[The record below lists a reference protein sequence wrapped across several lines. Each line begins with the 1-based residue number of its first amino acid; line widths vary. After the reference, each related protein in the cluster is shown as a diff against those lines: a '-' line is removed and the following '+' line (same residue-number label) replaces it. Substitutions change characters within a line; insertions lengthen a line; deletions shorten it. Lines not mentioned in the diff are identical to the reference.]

1 MAVSPLVG
9 GKVLKGPTAA
19 FMEWTGQ
26 PLSSDG
32 IAAAYDGLIDGLVA
46 DERTEAIPTLEID
59 VLLGTPQERR
69 SGRRSRRCGSP
80 THSDSVRRRCGRV
93 AILPI
98 KSFGE
103 AKQRLAHEFDAPTRR
118 ALAQAMFSDVLVAL
132 RRAPSVDETVVVT
145 ADNGAQRIAGG
156 YGATV
161 LDDDDRGHNVAALNG
176 IRHAL
181 MSGADRTLLVP
192 GDCPML
198 DPKELEELLA
208 RPVPER
214 SALIVPDRHGTG
226 TNALLL
232 TPPEAMTPAFGPGSC
247 QRHVEHAR
255 PRTPSPRS

>member
-1 MAVSPLVG
+1 M
-9 GKVLKGPTAA
+9 
-19 FMEWTGQ
+19 
-26 PLSSDG
+26 
-32 IAAAYDGLIDGLVA
+32 
-46 DERTEAIPTLEID
+46 RT
-59 VLLGTPQERR
+59 
-69 SGRRSRRCGSP
+69 
-80 THSDSVRRRCGRV
+80 V

-132 RRAPSVDETVVVT
+132 RRTTSVDEIVVVT

-156 YGATV
+156 YGAMV

-181 MSGADRTLLVP
+181 MSGAERTLLVP

-198 DPKELEELLA
+198 DPKELEQMLA

-226 TNALLL
+226 TNALVL

-247 QRHVEHAR
+247 QRHVEHAQAEKTE
-255 PRTPSPRS
+255 PEVVKLSSLALDVDTPEDLAELQNALATSRGGAAHTRGMLSQLARSMA

>member
-1 MAVSPLVG
+1 M
-9 GKVLKGPTAA
+9 
-19 FMEWTGQ
+19 
-26 PLSSDG
+26 
-32 IAAAYDGLIDGLVA
+32 
-46 DERTEAIPTLEID
+46 RT
-59 VLLGTPQERR
+59 
-69 SGRRSRRCGSP
+69 
-80 THSDSVRRRCGRV
+80 V

-132 RRAPSVDETVVVT
+132 RRTPAVEETVVVT

-198 DPKELEELLA
+198 DPKELEALIA

-214 SALIVPDRHGTG
+214 SVLIVPDRHGTG

-247 QRHVEHAR
+247 QRHVDHAQAEHAE
-255 PRTPSPRS
+255 PEVVKIGSLALDVDTPEDLAHLQEALAASRGGAAHTRGMLSQLARSMA